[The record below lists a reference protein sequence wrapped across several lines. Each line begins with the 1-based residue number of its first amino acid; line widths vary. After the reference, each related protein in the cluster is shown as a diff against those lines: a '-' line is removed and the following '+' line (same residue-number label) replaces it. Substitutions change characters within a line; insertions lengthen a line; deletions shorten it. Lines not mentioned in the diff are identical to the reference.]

1 LGSHAGTPCDDEGDS
16 HKQMNHKEQFRYLA
30 CATTEHPPYV
40 HGSYATKPNDIGKD
54 NGVTRRRRLR
64 IPSHPVQNCNPKK
77 GTAENPE
84 IGDQFGGGIRWNGI
98 DTYLPWGNMNPTPRT
113 AR

>member
-1 LGSHAGTPCDDEGDS
+1 MLARPANERDCHQ
-16 HKQMNHKEQFRYLA
+16 QMNHKEQFRDRA

-40 HGSYATKPNDIGKD
+40 HGSCATKPDDIGKD

-77 GTAENPE
+77 EAAENPE
-84 IGDQFGGGIRWNGI
+84 IGDHRRGGIRWNGI
-98 DTYLPWGNMNPTPRT
+98 DTYLWANMNPTPRT